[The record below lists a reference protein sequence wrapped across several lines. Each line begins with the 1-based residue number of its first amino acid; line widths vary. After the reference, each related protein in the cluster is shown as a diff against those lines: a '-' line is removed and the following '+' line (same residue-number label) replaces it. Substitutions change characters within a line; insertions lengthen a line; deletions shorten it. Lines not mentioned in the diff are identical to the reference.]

1 MTELLVPLQ
10 SRVDIRFGDTKGIR
24 EGIGVQFNNVTN
36 RAMRNIFM
44 KMRILPMV
52 LVVIAMSPVVHAGA
66 VLELLTTEYTQDP
79 PIIGTVQISTEGRES
94 RIEIT
99 SVSSNESGGMIY
111 RSGKK
116 EMIAMDHE
124 AREYYVIDQATM
136 DRMAAQVRSA
146 MEQTEAALESMSS
159 EERALAEQMIQR
171 SLSAGAEAKVD
182 YKLVAS
188 GKDDE
193 IAGFDCSYYGV
204 MEEGR
209 KVRDLCVTPWS
220 EIAEGKQAAEAMME
234 LADFF
239 ENMRKAFAGAGGLD
253 AMDRQQEMFA
263 YMEELGGY
271 PVLSRDYDLNGR
283 IESESRLQAARSEEI
298 SASLFEPP
306 PGYQQL
312 ELQ

>member
-1 MTELLVPLQ
+1 
-10 SRVDIRFGDTKGIR
+10 
-24 EGIGVQFNNVTN
+24 
-36 RAMRNIFM
+36 M
-44 KMRILPMV
+44 KMRFFPILP
-52 LVVIAMSPVVHAGA
+52 VVAAMSPVVHAGA

-111 RSGKK
+111 RSEKK
-116 EMIAMDHE
+116 EMIAMDHA

-146 MEQTEAALESMSS
+146 MEQTEAALEAMSP

-171 SLSAGAEAKVD
+171 SLADEATVTEYD
-182 YKLVAS
+182 LEAS
-188 GKDDE
+188 GKGDE
-193 IAGFDCSYYGV
+193 VAGFECRYYDV
-204 MEEGR
+204 MQEGR
-209 KVRDLCVTPWS
+209 KIRDLCVTPWS
-220 EIAEGKQAAEAMME
+220 EIAEGKQAAQAMME

-239 ENMRKAFAGAGGLD
+239 ENMREAFAGAGGLD

-271 PVLSRDYDLNGR
+271 PVLSRDYDVNGR
-283 IESESRLQAARSEEI
+283 LESESRLQSARSEEI
-298 SASLFEPP
+298 SASLFDPP
-306 PGYQQL
+306 TGYQQL
-312 ELQ
+312 EMQ

>member
-1 MTELLVPLQ
+1 MMEHEAPWQ
-10 SRVDIRFGDTKGIR
+10 SHADIQLGDTKGIR
-24 EGIGVQFNNVTN
+24 VGIGVQFNNVTD
-36 RAMRNIFM
+36 RMKRTKFMR
-44 KMRILPMV
+44 MRFVPILLIV
-52 LVVIAMSPVVHAGA
+52 ASMSPVAHAGA

-116 EMIAMDHE
+116 EMIAMDHA

-146 MEQTEAALESMSS
+146 MEQTQAALDAMSP

-171 SLSAGAEAKVD
+171 SLSADAEAVVD

-188 GKDDE
+188 GKGDE
-193 IAGFDCSYYGV
+193 IAGFECSYYDV
-204 MEEGR
+204 VQDGR
-209 KVRDLCVTPWS
+209 KIRDLCVTPWS

-271 PVLSRDYDLNGR
+271 PVLSRDYDVNGR
-283 IESESRLQAARSEEI
+283 LESESRLQAARSENI
-298 SASLFEPP
+298 SASLFDPP

-312 ELQ
+312 ELK

>member
-1 MTELLVPLQ
+1 MFMKILFVSMLLV
-10 SRVDIRFGDTKGIR
+10 V
-24 EGIGVQFNNVTN
+24 
-36 RAMRNIFM
+36 A
-44 KMRILPMV
+44 
-52 LVVIAMSPVVHAGA
+52 AMSPDAHAGA
-66 VLELLTTEYTQDP
+66 VLELLTTEFTQDP

-116 EMIAMDHE
+116 EMIAMDHA

-146 MEQTEAALESMSS
+146 MEQTEAALDAMSP

-171 SLSAGAEAKVD
+171 SLSADAEAVVD

-188 GKDDE
+188 GKGDE
-193 IAGFDCSYYGV
+193 IAGFDCSFYDV

-209 KVRDLCVTPWS
+209 KIRDLCVTPWS

-271 PVLSRDYDLNGR
+271 PVLSRDYDANGR
-283 IESESRLQAARSEEI
+283 VESESRLQAARSENI
-298 SASLFEPP
+298 SVSLFDPP